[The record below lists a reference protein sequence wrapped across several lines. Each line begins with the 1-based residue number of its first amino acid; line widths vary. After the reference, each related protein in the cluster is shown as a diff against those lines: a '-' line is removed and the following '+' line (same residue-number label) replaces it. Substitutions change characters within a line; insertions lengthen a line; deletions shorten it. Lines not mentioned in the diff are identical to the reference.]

1 LRQRA
6 FRSAALTPVK
16 TSFAIDFQG
25 GNPVRSRSSAAN
37 SSPPASENRTAD
49 SAWTDVPPTAPSAP
63 QPVPRVRGSRS
74 SYYLFQQG
82 GQRMA
87 VTLVDRGARLRINDS
102 IDIVVLEIYDGSV
115 KIGLVERMG
124 ENDEG

>member
-1 LRQRA
+1 
-6 FRSAALTPVK
+6 
-16 TSFAIDFQG
+16 
-25 GNPVRSRSSAAN
+25 VRSRSYAERL
-37 SSPPASENRTAD
+37 SPRASEARTAD
-49 SAWTDVPPTAPSAP
+49 SAWSDVPPTAPSEP